1 MVTDLGRHAEESVA
15 RVLGWMP
22 VFVSGPACRA
32 DAIFH
37 QDLWHNVPTR
47 FVVDH
52 VCCRVVVFVDRFFWK
67 SRRNRDGQKVL
78 LFHIKSLS
86 ALCIGDVKTI
96 GLAKG
101 SSNVVDCSG
110 ICLDEYRLTIRSC
123 IGLGQLVEHLID
135 ELFELDLG
143 LPY

>member
-1 MVTDLGRHAEESVA
+1 MVADLSRHAEESVA

-22 VFVSGPACRA
+22 LLISGPACRA

-37 QDLWHNVPTR
+37 QDLWHNVPAL

-52 VCCRVVVFVDRFFWK
+52 VCCRVFVFVNRFFWK
-67 SRRNRDGQKVL
+67 SRRNRDSQKVL

-86 ALCIGDVKTI
+86 ALCILDVKTV

-101 SSNVVDCSG
+101 SSDVVDCTG
-110 ICLDEYRLTIRSC
+110 ICLDEDRLTIRSC
-123 IGLGQLVEHLID
+123 IGLGQLVEHLVD
-135 ELFELDLG
+135 ELLELDLG
-143 LPY
+143 LPD